1 MDIHTFLNL
10 ALAIHVFSHFFAC
23 TIRSPLCTVRN
34 SCEILKNGFLFMYTK
49 GRLLVIFLV
58 WCTQLSTACTS
69 VIQKILFKG
78 AVQKGERERKKLSV
92 HCKSCEQMETSR
104 QLPDFFHAPFS
115 AGHMSYDA
123 ILCLS
128 LFTCRISS

>member
-1 MDIHTFLNL
+1 MDAKDQMGLKKGGHEIIHVFLNL

-58 WCTQLSTACTS
+58 WCTQLRTVCKL
-69 VIQKILFKG
+69 VIKKILFKG
-78 AVQKGERERKKLSV
+78 AVQKGERERKKNCRFIVNHASKWR
-92 HCKSCEQMETSR
+92 HHGSFQI
-104 QLPDFFHAPFS
+104 FFTPPFPL
-115 AGHMSYDA
+115 D
-123 ILCLS
+123 
-128 LFTCRISS
+128 T